1 MMSKSHNNTPKDV
14 AGNFTEHLK
23 QYLKKPAG
31 KVLAGIAIAAA
42 GIGVYEA
49 GSSIT
54 VRNDKAGHEIAVIN
68 SKNFYRYKM
77 LENVDSLKSHG
88 ACSAELQAE
97 STYYSKAAKIVGP
110 EGGIYEPNLPQNY
123 KYLSDNAKIYAKS
136 AKLADANEVSCFPAN
151 SKLSNLTPHFDVNN
165 MTNTRQC
172 TDVIAKTPIENVTG
186 KPTQL
191 AQDLA
196 AANNARREI
205 AIQFAKT
212 QNIPC

>member
-1 MMSKSHNNTPKDV
+1 MSKLHDMPPKETIAKYIESAKRYV
-14 AGNFTEHLK
+14 KT
-23 QYLKKPAG
+23 PAG
-31 KVLAGIAIAAA
+31 KVLAGIAIAATTF
-42 GIGVYEA
+42 GVYEG
-49 GSSIT
+49 GSSMA
-54 VRNDKAGHEIAVIN
+54 VRNDKAGQEIAVTN

-88 ACSAELQAE
+88 ACSPELQAE
-97 STYYSKAAKIVGP
+97 SNYYSKAAQIVGP

-136 AKLADANEVSCFPAN
+136 AKLADTNEVSCFPAN

>member
-1 MMSKSHNNTPKDV
+1 MSKMHNMPPKETI
-14 AGNFTEHLK
+14 A
-23 QYLKKPAG
+23 QYMESAKRYVQTPAG
-31 KVLAGIAIAAA
+31 KLLAGIAIAATTF
-42 GIGVYEA
+42 GVYE
-49 GSSIT
+49 GGNSIA
-54 VRNDKAGHEIAVIN
+54 VRNDKAGHEIAVTN

-97 STYYSKAAKIVGP
+97 SAYYSKAAQIVGP
-110 EGGIYEPNLPQNY
+110 EGGIYEPNLPENY

-136 AKLADANEVSCFPAN
+136 AKLAAANEVSCFPAN
-151 SKLSNLTPHFDVNN
+151 AKLSNLTPHFDVNTMSN
-165 MTNTRQC
+165 NHQC
-172 TDVIAKTPIENVTG
+172 SDVIAKTPIEDISA

-196 AANNARREI
+196 AANNAKREI